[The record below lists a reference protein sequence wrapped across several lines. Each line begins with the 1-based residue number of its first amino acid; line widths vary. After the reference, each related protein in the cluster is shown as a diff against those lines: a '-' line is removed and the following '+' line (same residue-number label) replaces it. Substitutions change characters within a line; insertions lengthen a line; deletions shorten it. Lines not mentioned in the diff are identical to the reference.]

1 MERTLDGRHI
11 VVGGRRWRATDPGI
25 PEKLRA
31 ELVAGVMHA
40 RRAVR
45 THAADARPWVQ
56 DAKVALGERGDPW
69 WEPTDDGRSTRLA
82 AAIRT
87 ILRGRPTGSMCPSEA
102 ARIAGGES
110 WRALMPLVRER
121 LVREIA
127 RAMHDAGEI
136 RIQQGGLDVPPGVS
150 GPIRLAPGPALRS
163 WHNPR

>member
-1 MERTLDGRHI
+1 MPPM
-11 VVGGRRWRATDPGI
+11 RRG
-25 PEKLRA
+25 
-31 ELVAGVMHA
+31 
-40 RRAVR
+40 
-45 THAADARPWVQ
+45 VQ

-110 WRALMPLVRER
+110 WRALMPLVRE
-121 LVREIA
+121 IA

-163 WHNPR
+163 WHTPR